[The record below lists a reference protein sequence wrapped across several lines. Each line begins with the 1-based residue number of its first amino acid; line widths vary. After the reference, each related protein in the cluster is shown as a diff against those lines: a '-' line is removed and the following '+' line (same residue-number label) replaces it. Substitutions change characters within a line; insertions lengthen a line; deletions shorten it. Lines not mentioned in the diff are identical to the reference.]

1 MERETHVPV
10 DLRALADLRAR
21 AQVDDAT
28 ISKLRAELR
37 SVSDEA
43 EERETALKSARAE
56 SETLRRELKGSE
68 SRSADF
74 ERNQAELGEAL
85 RNAQV
90 GYWEASQELADSRQ
104 QLADSRQQLADSR
117 QQLDRSK
124 DELQQEFEKTSNLQ
138 AQLKRVVD
146 SRAWRLISRYRS
158 VVKRLRPGLR

>member
-104 QLADSRQQLADSR
+104 QLADSRQQL
-117 QQLDRSK
+117 DRSK